1 MEGAIDVCGRY
12 SLFTDYAV
20 LIERFT
26 IEETTIGKDEYTAS
40 YNVAPSQQVVAVVN
54 DGEKNR
60 LGKLRWGLIP
70 PWAKDSKIGYKMI
83 NARSETVDEKP
94 SFRNAF
100 KKKRCL
106 VIADS
111 FYEWQQ
117 KDGKKIPMRIKLK
130 TGEPFAFAALW
141 ESWKAPDGQIVNSC
155 SILTTAPNALMEKI
169 HDRMPVILPKQDEQ
183 MWLDPRIEDIELLKS
198 LLKPYRATDMEVY
211 RVSEEV
217 NSPKN
222 NNPELIEKVG

>member
-1 MEGAIDVCGRY
+1 MCGRY

-20 LIERFT
+20 LIERFH
-26 IEETTIGKDEYTAS
+26 IEETALNEDEYSAS

-54 DGEKNR
+54 DGDKNR

-70 PWAKDSKIGYKMI
+70 PWAKDVKIGYKMI
-83 NARSETVDEKP
+83 NARSETAAEKP

-111 FYEWQQ
+111 FYEWQR

-141 ESWKAPDGQIVNSC
+141 ESWKSPDGQPVNSC
-155 SILTTAPNALMEKI
+155 SILTTSPNALMVSI
-169 HDRMPVILPKQDEQ
+169 HDRMPVILTKEGEKI
-183 MWLDPRIEDIELLKS
+183 WLDPHMDDIDTLKGLLQ
-198 LLKPYRATDMEVY
+198 PYKAEEMEAY

-222 NNPELIEKVG
+222 NKPELIEKIG